1 MYSPIV
7 AITLKQYISTILEY
21 TQLLINFYNKNL
33 NAGLLVEIIQNTKDI
48 IIYSDG
54 SNTLVKKEVI
64 GLSRMKKE

>member
-7 AITLKQYISTILEY
+7 AITLKEYISTILEY